1 MTKIHNSHIGNIEE
15 TSTEKDFGGL
25 KTTDI
30 ATLVVIGMAVVALV
44 FGIYFL
50 FFWNHKISSDPAAWG
65 QFGDFIGGTANP
77 ILSFITLI
85 LLALTLGLQN
95 RQLNISSRELEL
107 SRKELEL
114 TRQELQRSAQAQEL
128 SEKAL
133 KAQAESAFLSAKL
146 SGINFLLNYYQAEIK
161 LNQFKPMMQNDPLVK
176 YLEELREKESYLI
189 TKVEE
194 IYKQISGGED
204 GV

>member
-1 MTKIHNSHIGNIEE
+1 MDNIEK
-15 TSTEKDFGGL
+15 TEVEQNTGGL
-25 KTTDI
+25 KPTHI
-30 ATLVVIGMAVVALV
+30 ANLVVIGMVVIVLV

-50 FFWNHKISSDPAAWG
+50 FFWNHKFSSDPAAWG

-77 ILSFITLI
+77 ILSFITLV

-114 TRQELQRSAQAQEL
+114 TRQELQRSAHAQEL

-146 SGINFLLNYYQAEIK
+146 SGINFLLTHYKAEIA
-161 LNQFKPMMQNDPLVK
+161 LNQFKPMMQGDPLVE
-176 YLEELREKESYLI
+176 YLEELREKERLLLI
-189 TKVEE
+189 KVDE
-194 IYKQISGGED
+194 IYNQISGDKNGI
-204 GV
+204 

>member
-1 MTKIHNSHIGNIEE
+1 MEDLDNLQSVQAA
-15 TSTEKDFGGL
+15 SGL
-25 KTTDI
+25 KSNNITILI
-30 ATLVVIGMAVVALV
+30 AIGMAVVFVV

-50 FFWNHKISSDPAAWG
+50 FFGNHKFSSDPAVWG

-77 ILSFITLI
+77 ILSFITLV
-85 LLALTLGLQN
+85 LLAFTLGLQN

-114 TRQELQRSAQAQEL
+114 TRQELQRSAHAQEL

-146 SGINFLLNYYQAEIK
+146 SGINFLLNHYKAEIA
-161 LNQFKPMMQNDPLVK
+161 LYQFKPMMQGDPLVE
-176 YLEELREKESYLI
+176 YLEELRDKERLLLI
-189 TKVEE
+189 KVDE
-194 IYKQISGGED
+194 IYNQISGDKNGI
-204 GV
+204 

>member
-1 MTKIHNSHIGNIEE
+1 MDNFEKPFTEQG
-15 TSTEKDFGGL
+15 TSGL
-25 KTTDI
+25 KPTNI
-30 ATLVVIGMAVVALV
+30 ATLVVIGMAVVVLV
-44 FGIYFL
+44 FGIYLL
-50 FFWNHKISSDPAAWG
+50 FFWSHKFSSDPAAWG

-77 ILSFITLI
+77 ILSFITLV

-114 TRQELQRSAQAQEL
+114 TRQELQRSAHAQEL

-146 SGINFLLNYYQAEIK
+146 SGINFLLSHYKAEIA
-161 LNQFKPMMQNDPLVK
+161 LNQFKPMMQGDPLVE
-176 YLEELREKESYLI
+176 YLEELREKERLLLI
-189 TKVEE
+189 KVDE
-194 IYKQISGGED
+194 IYNQISGDKNGI
-204 GV
+204 

>member
-1 MTKIHNSHIGNIEE
+1 MDNLENLPTGQEI
-15 TSTEKDFGGL
+15 GGL
-25 KTTDI
+25 KATNI
-30 ATLVVIGMAVVALV
+30 ATLVVIGIVVIMLV

-50 FFWNHKISSDPAAWG
+50 FFWNQTFSSDPAAWG

-77 ILSFITLI
+77 ILSFITLV
-85 LLALTLGLQN
+85 LLALTLGVQN

-114 TRQELQRSAQAQEL
+114 TRQELQRSAHAQEL

-146 SGINFLLNYYQAEIK
+146 SGINFLLSHYKAEIA
-161 LNQFKPMMQNDPLVK
+161 LNQFKPMMQGDPQVQ
-176 YLEELREKESYLI
+176 YLEELREKERLLLI
-189 TKVEE
+189 KVDE
-194 IYKQISGGED
+194 IYNQISED
-204 GV
+204 KNGI